1 MKKIVALMLALVL
14 IMSMTINASAYRMVN
29 VDYDLKGA
37 TCTAMNSEYEDC
49 YDYMMYITGDIDYAR
64 HLFGPLM
71 GYLDDALGNP
81 ANYVEDYDATLMG
94 IYMCHINFDPAAEI
108 GEIAYTITP
117 QIGGFNESTQYQLF
131 LWNGIDA
138 WEPVI
143 SAVRG
148 NSIRVNVDSNGTETF
163 ALAVDKNSLGNE
175 AAPAKSG
182 NDIHLTGVNG
192 TDDEGNTVLGYS
204 MIYRFD
210 EDVSFSRSLFNSLF
224 TDDLYFTLL
233 NSNNQDVDKD
243 DLELMEK
250 MDVIIPNIDTYA
262 MPLTLTFEYDKVNPN
277 SKIYVFHDKS
287 TEEDSSPDWELIIP
301 TVGSGTFTAEFNS
314 LSPVVLYADA
324 TTLNGYVD
332 DSTPL
337 SPVTGDGDMNYIIF
351 LGLIAL
357 ASMGIVAKKYNR

>member
-1 MKKIVALMLALVL
+1 MKKIVALMLAL
-14 IMSMTINASAYRMVN
+14 IFMFSMTINASAYRLVN

-49 YDYMMYITGDIDYAR
+49 YDYMMYITGDIDYLS

-71 GYLDDALGNP
+71 EYLDTALKDPRSYSG
-81 ANYVEDYDATLMG
+81 DYDVTLMG
-94 IYMCHINFDPAAEI
+94 LYMCHINYDPTAEI

-131 LWNGIDA
+131 YWDGHSA
-138 WEPVI
+138 WIPVE
-143 SAVRG
+143 SLVRG
-148 NSIRVNVDSNGTETF
+148 NSLRVNIDSNGTETF
-163 ALAVDKNSLGNE
+163 ALAVNQDSLGDG

-182 NDIHLTGVNG
+182 NEILLTGVSG
-192 TDDEGNTVLGYS
+192 TDGEGNSVLGYN

-210 EDVSFSRSLFNSLF
+210 EDVSYSRSLFNSLF

-233 NSNNQDVDKD
+233 TSGNEDVDKD
-243 DLELMEK
+243 DLELMDK
-250 MDVIIPNIDTYA
+250 IDVIIPNLDTYTL
-262 MPLTLTFEYDKVNPN
+262 PLTLTFDYDKVNSN
-277 SKIYVFHDKS
+277 SKVYVFHDKS

-301 TVGSGTFTAEFNS
+301 TVGNGSFTAEFDS

-324 TTLNGYVD
+324 TTLNGYVP
-332 DSTPL
+332 T
-337 SPVTGDGDMNYIIF
+337 SPVTGDGYMNYIIF